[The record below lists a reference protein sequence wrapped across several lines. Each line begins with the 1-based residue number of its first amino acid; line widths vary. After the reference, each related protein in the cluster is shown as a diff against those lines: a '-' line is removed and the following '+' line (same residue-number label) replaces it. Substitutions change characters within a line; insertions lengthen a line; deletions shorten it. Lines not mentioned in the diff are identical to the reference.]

1 MNHPNYFS
9 RQNDELFRTKTPLR
23 YRAACELLAS
33 NATDKHFIHKDRLLN
48 KDNPSTKC
56 KESLCLMTIWPRNQ
70 TYLKVRWWNI
80 RSFIM
85 LQYLLLTPK
94 YSQDR
99 ATPLE
104 YQNKGHDGAIGNLE
118 YRNL

>member
-1 MNHPNYFS
+1 
-9 RQNDELFRTKTPLR
+9 
-23 YRAACELLAS
+23 
-33 NATDKHFIHKDRLLN
+33 
-48 KDNPSTKC
+48 
-56 KESLCLMTIWPRNQ
+56 MTIWPRNQ

>member
-1 MNHPNYFS
+1 MQGIPLFS
-9 RQNDELFRTKTPLR
+9 DNM
-23 YRAACELLAS
+23 AAQS
-33 NATDKHFIHKDRLLN
+33 
-48 KDNPSTKC
+48 
-56 KESLCLMTIWPRNQ
+56 

-80 RSFIM
+80 RSFII

-104 YQNKGHDGAIGNLE
+104 HQNKGQHGAIGNLE
-118 YRNL
+118 YGNRNL